1 MAALCKDKGVVVV
14 RSTAFKVPIA
24 MMVLAGMLIAVPL
37 SAAPIFPRVMS
48 SATVEGIIA
57 SISVPAAALRI
68 RTPAGRDMLVWL
80 HAATKF
86 EVTRT
91 DVEAEL
97 RRSSISD
104 FRSGDHVRVTGFALD
119 DSRLLALRV
128 RVLNRSL
135 PDIRTAIGVPAAR
148 QARQAV
154 VRGVVVERDPATLVV
169 VDTNGSLYRIV
180 VTVATQAK
188 GQKKSPAAIA
198 PYDIVRVEGSRNPD
212 GSISAENVEVIAAPH
227 GLVEGRIVARSARGP
242 AFLALESTDV
252 VRAFSGRL
260 IVNVSPDASIISR
273 GRLQSFSDLRVG
285 QTIRAIGTLIVVG
298 TVVEGG
304 AVLGFDANVI
314 IF

>member
-1 MAALCKDKGVVVV
+1 VVVV

-37 SAAPIFPRVMS
+37 SAAPILPRVMG

-57 SISVPAAALRI
+57 SVSVPAATVRI
-68 RTPAGRDMLVWL
+68 RTPSGRDMLVWL

-86 EVTRT
+86 EATRT
-91 DVEAEL
+91 DVETEL
-97 RRSSISD
+97 RRASISD

-119 DSRLLALRV
+119 DGRLLALRV

-135 PDIRTAIGVPAAR
+135 PDIRTAIGVPAPR

-169 VDTNGSLYRIV
+169 VDTNGSLSRIV

-227 GLVEGRIVARSARGP
+227 GLVEGRIVARSDRGP